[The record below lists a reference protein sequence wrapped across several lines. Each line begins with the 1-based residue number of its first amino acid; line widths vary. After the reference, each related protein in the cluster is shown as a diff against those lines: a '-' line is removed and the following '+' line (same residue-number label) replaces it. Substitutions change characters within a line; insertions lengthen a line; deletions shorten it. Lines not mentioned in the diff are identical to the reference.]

1 MVGLLDVVFV
11 TLIAVGAAVLVGI
24 LGYLIDKTGAADK

>member
-11 TLIAVGAAVLVGI
+11 TLIAIGAAVLVGI
-24 LGYLIDKTGAADK
+24 LGYLIDKTAEDK